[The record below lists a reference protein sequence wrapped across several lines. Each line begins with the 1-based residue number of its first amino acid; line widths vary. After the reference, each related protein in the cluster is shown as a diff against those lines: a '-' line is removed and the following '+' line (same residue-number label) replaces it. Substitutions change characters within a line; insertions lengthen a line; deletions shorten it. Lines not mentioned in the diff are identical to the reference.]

1 MLKKEKFFFAFR
13 ILVTLAILFALFKLI
28 PYKKIIEVF
37 KDSDKVYLFFAGIVF
52 TSCFFLAA
60 GRWQFLLRALE
71 IKVTFW
77 EAFCASFAGLFFNLF
92 FPSFVAGD
100 VFRSLSISHCHGAK
114 KKVASSVLMDRYSGT
129 IGLVLIAL
137 ISYFFSRNLLP
148 DPKVFTAIAVIS
160 LGSIVVS
167 LCIFNRAFFLF
178 LTRILRKN
186 PKVEE
191 KIISFHDQL
200 YFFKKNPKVFLKSLL
215 FSLPIQVLVPLS
227 FFLTALAFGISI
239 SVIYFL
245 ILVPIIMTI
254 ALIPV
259 TIAGAGTR
267 EASAVYFFALI
278 GINKS
283 VGLGIS
289 LFNLILSILLGILG
303 GIFYVSV
310 YHRWLQS
317 HAQNSRA

>member
-1 MLKKEKFFFAFR
+1 M
-13 ILVTLAILFALFKLI
+13 TLALLFALFELV

-37 KDSDKVYLFFAGIVF
+37 KDSDKVYLFFATLAFLG
-52 TSCFFLAA
+52 CFFLAA
-60 GRWQFLLRALE
+60 GRWQFLLSALG
-71 IKVTFW
+71 IKVSFL
-77 EAFCASFAGLFFNLF
+77 ESFYASFAGLFFNLF

-100 VFRSLSISHCHGAK
+100 IFRSLSISHWHGAK

-137 ISYFFSRNLLP
+137 IAYLSSRNILP
-148 DPKVFTAIAVIS
+148 DQRVFAAIAVICIGS
-160 LGSIVVS
+160 LIIS
-167 LCIFNRAFFLF
+167 LCIFSRTCFLF
-178 LTRILRKN
+178 LTRILRRSK
-186 PKVEE
+186 KIEE
-191 KIISFHDQL
+191 MIVSFHDQL
-200 YFFKKNPKVFLKSLL
+200 YFFKKNPKVFFKSLL

-227 FFLTALAFGISI
+227 FFFTARAFGIDI
-239 SVIYFL
+239 SVVYFL

-254 ALIPV
+254 ALVPI

-267 EASAVYFFALI
+267 EASSVYFFALI

-289 LFNLILSILLGILG
+289 LFNLILSIFLGILG
-303 GIFYVSV
+303 GIFYVGV

-317 HAQNSRA
+317 HAQSSSA